1 MNRKEIRFNV
11 INHREENDDLLLEG
25 YAIVFDSETL
35 IGDEQR
41 GFYESIDKNALSK
54 ANVKDVPLRY
64 NHSEGFM
71 ILARTRNKSLE
82 LKVDDKGLF
91 IRAKLQKDI
100 QTHVDIYNMVRSGLV
115 SKMSFAFD
123 IVKSIVK
130 RDENN
135 TIHKKITEIGRL
147 YDVSIVDFPA
157 YDETEVYARS
167 LESLD
172 DDLKTLENE
181 SDKQLLD
188 KRNVLEVEKLK
199 IKYKLRLIEV

>member
-11 INHREENDDLLLEG
+11 INNREENDDLILEG

-64 NHSEGFM
+64 NHLDGFM

-100 QTHVDIYNMVRSGLV
+100 QTHIDVYNMVKSGLV

-123 IVKSIVK
+123 IVKSIVN
-130 RDENN
+130 RDKNN

-157 YDETEVYARS
+157 YDETEVFARS
-167 LESLD
+167 LESLEN
-172 DDLKTLENE
+172 DLKTLDNE
-181 SDKQLLD
+181 GDKLLLE
-188 KRNVLEVEKLK
+188 KRNVLEAEKLK
-199 IKYKLRLIEV
+199 IKYKLKLAEV